1 MQSTNSEYGSPYL
14 ATRHFTLLLYFII
27 TLRIFLI
34 LLKSEV
40 QKKKNIFFV
49 NYEILCKKKKKSAPH
64 FSCHYR
70 NSVCFSPLSE
80 SDFN

>member
-40 QKKKNIFFV
+40 QKKKN
-49 NYEILCKKKKKSAPH
+49 AQH